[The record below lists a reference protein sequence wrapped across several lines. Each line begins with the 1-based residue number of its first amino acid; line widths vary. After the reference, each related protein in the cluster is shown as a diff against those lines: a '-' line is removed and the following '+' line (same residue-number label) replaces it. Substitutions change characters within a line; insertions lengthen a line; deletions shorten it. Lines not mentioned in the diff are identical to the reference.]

1 MSCDCGCCVGVHV
14 ATPAREQNRPGLSRV
29 DHRPGCFG
37 TFAQTMQTRLSGTDY
52 PELAGLKARAPADA
66 SMALCDAWAVAAD
79 VLSFYQDRI
88 ANEGYLRTSTERRSL
103 IELGR
108 LTGYT
113 LRPGVS
119 ASVYLAYDL
128 DPNAGRLTIPPGTR
142 AQSVP
147 GAGEKMQTFE
157 TAEALDARAQWSQIK
172 VRLNEPAWRSADD
185 ANTDYGVLVK
195 GLTLSGT
202 STQLKPNDALLID
215 YGDKTRVPYRVA
227 SVVVDNETQNTR
239 VTLRGWN
246 EAEKS
251 APPTK
256 GTRLSSADLVGKLD
270 TQLTLQPRSA
280 LHLARDT
287 GTTLRRG
294 GEIYSRLLTRQSPG
308 LREMLIPALRSF
320 AAAAPTNVQPIA
332 VCALRSKNAL
342 FGNAAP
348 NSVLVD
354 PDGPRYEPLSLAIAW
369 SDLPEIPDSDERKHH
384 FLTAGKLHSIPL
396 DGSGEAIKPG
406 GDQGHPS
413 YAVVDF
419 GGLVVKDEVD
429 SSMAPRVHEVIGN
442 QSVAMSIGAV
452 VSSKVSQLTTRD
464 VWLVVSKGEHPSFEA
479 SLLRRTQIYAQS
491 ERLELAPDPL
501 DAPVAGDESANEIE
515 LDAYYDGLVPGLW
528 VIASGDRADID
539 DPTIKVP
546 AAERA
551 MIAAVRHDVA
561 RIALVGAD
569 GSMQAAQPLPGDT
582 LHTFVKLAQK
592 LAYTYRRKTFT
603 LYGNVVRATHGET
616 RNEPLGGGNATRTFQ
631 SFTLKSPPLTH
642 VAAATPSGVAS
653 TLQVRVNNLLWKAS
667 DDLANAAADA
677 RVYAT
682 RRDDSEATAIR
693 FGDGVHGARLPSGP
707 DNLAAAYRSGL
718 GNAGNVRVGQI
729 TLATDKPLGVRGVL
743 NPIRAAGGADPD
755 TLEQARVNAPLAV
768 TALDRLVSIQDYADF
783 TRAFAGIGKAAA
795 IGLHDGFKSVVHVTV
810 AGIEDEPIDD
820 TSDLFVNLVAALRAY
835 GDPHLPVRVQV
846 RRALS
851 LMLRASVAIDPD
863 YRWEDVQPRVRQA
876 LLDRFGFAARE
887 LGQPV
892 FKSEILAAIESVQGV
907 EHVFGLVPQ
916 TLDRDA
922 LIAGLDPVEA
932 VSAGGD
938 GGANAVKTA
947 PVATAEQGWL
957 DVASASVAED
967 GGFVPAQVAYLPA
980 DVTDCLILELAS

>member
-1 MSCDCGCCVGVHV
+1 MSCDCGCCVGVHI
-14 ATPAREQNRPGLSRV
+14 ATPAREQNRPGLLRI
-29 DHRPGCFG
+29 DHRPGRYG
-37 TFAQTMQTRLSGTDY
+37 TFAQTMQARLASADY
-52 PELAGLKARAPADA
+52 PELAGLKTRAPDDT
-66 SMALCDAWAVAAD
+66 SMALCDAWAVAAE

-88 ANEGYLRTSTERRSL
+88 ANEGYLRTSSERRSL

-108 LTGYT
+108 LTGYA

-119 ASVYLAYDL
+119 ASVYLAYDV
-128 DPNAGRLTIPPGTR
+128 DPNAGHLTIPPGTR

-172 VRLNEPAWRSADD
+172 VRVNEPAWRSADD
-185 ANTDYGVLVK
+185 ANSDYGVLVR
-195 GLTLSGT
+195 GLTLRGT

-215 YGDKTRVPYRVA
+215 YGDKKRVPYRVA
-227 SVVVDNETQNTR
+227 SIVVDNETQNTR
-239 VTLRGWN
+239 VALRGWN
-246 EAEKS
+246 AAETTTQPVKRM
-251 APPTK
+251 
-256 GTRLSSADLVGKLD
+256 RLSSADLVGQLD

-294 GEIYSRLLTRQSPG
+294 GEIYSRLLARQSPG

-320 AAAAPTNVQPIA
+320 DAAAPTNLQPIA
-332 VCALRSKNAL
+332 VYALRSRNAL

-348 NSVLVD
+348 NSVLMD
-354 PDGPRYEPLSLAIAW
+354 PERPHYEPLSLAIAW
-369 SDLPEIPDSDERKHH
+369 SDLPEIPDSDERKNQ

-396 DGSGEAIKPG
+396 DGGSETIKPG
-406 GDQGHPS
+406 IGKDNPS

-419 GGLVVKDEVD
+419 GGLEIVDERGP
-429 SSMAPRVHEVIGN
+429 SKAPRVHEVIDN
-442 QSVAMSIGAV
+442 QAVVMSIGAV
-452 VSSKVSQLTTRD
+452 MSAKVSQLTTKD
-464 VWLVVSKGEHPSFEA
+464 AWLVVSNDEQEGFEE

-491 ERLELAPDPL
+491 EKLELAPDPL

-528 VIASGDRADID
+528 VIASGDRADIA
-539 DPTIKVP
+539 DPAIKVP

-551 MIAAVRHDVA
+551 MIAAVRHDVS
-561 RIALVGAD
+561 RIALGGAD
-569 GSMQAAQPLPGDT
+569 GVVQTTQPLPGDT
-582 LHTFVKLAQK
+582 LHTFIKLAQK
-592 LAYTYRRKTFT
+592 LAYTYRRETFV

-616 RNEPLGGGNATRTFQ
+616 RIEPLGGGDATRTFQ
-631 SFTLKSPPLTH
+631 SFTLKSPPLTY
-642 VAAATPSGVAS
+642 VAAATPCGVAS
-653 TLQVRVNNLLWKAS
+653 TLQVRVNKLLWKAS

-682 RRDDSEATAIR
+682 RRGDSEATTIR

-707 DNLAAAYRSGL
+707 DNVAAVYRTAL
-718 GNAGNVRVGQI
+718 GSAGNVRAGQI

-743 NPIRAAGGADPD
+743 NPICASGGADPD

-783 TRAFAGIGKAAA
+783 ARGFAGIGKAAV
-795 IGLHDGFKSVVHVTV
+795 IGLHDGFKSVVHVTI
-810 AGIEDEPIDD
+810 AGIEDEPIDA
-820 TSDLFVNLVAALRAY
+820 TSDLFVNLVAALRTY

-851 LMLRASVAIDPD
+851 LMLQASVAIDPD
-863 YRWEDVQPRVRQA
+863 YRWEEVQPRVRQA

-887 LGQPV
+887 LSQPV
-892 FKSEILAAIESVQGV
+892 FKSQILAAIESVQGV
-907 EHVFGLVPQ
+907 EHVFGLTAQ

-922 LIAGLDPVEA
+922 MIAGLDPVE
-932 VSAGGD
+932 VISTGGD
-938 GGANAVKTA
+938 AGANSVKTA
-947 PVATAEQGWL
+947 AVVIAEQGWL
-957 DVASASVAED
+957 DVASGGIADD
-967 GGFVPAQVAYLPA
+967 GSFVPAQIAYLPA
-980 DVTDCLILELAS
+980 DVTDCLILELAP